1 MALVK
6 VSRPRMPNLV
16 DDMFRS
22 FFDEPMHSNS
32 STWRP
37 AMDAKEL
44 ETSYEIKFSMP
55 GFKKDQIQVSFSN
68 NTLSVKG
75 EQTEEKE
82 EKEEK
87 GDYLYREIAYGRY
100 ERSLY
105 LPENVDPNKVDASFT
120 DGILSISIAKKEEAL
135 PKEIAVKV
143 K

>member
-6 VSRPRMPNLV
+6 VSKPRMPSF

-22 FFDEPMHSNS
+22 FFDEPMQSNS

-37 AMDAKEL
+37 AMDAREL
-44 ETSYEIKFSMP
+44 DTTYEIKFSMP
-55 GFKKDQIQVSFSN
+55 GFKKDEIQVSFSN
-68 NTLSVKG
+68 NTLTVKG
-75 EQTEEKE
+75 EHAVENESKE
-82 EKEEK
+82 DNGE
-87 GDYLYREIAYGRY
+87 YLYREIAYGSY

-105 LPENVDPNKVDASFT
+105 LPENVDANKVDASYA
-120 DGILSISIAKKEEAL
+120 DGILSISIAKKKDAL

>member
-1 MALVK
+1 MAIVK
-6 VSRPRMPNLV
+6 VSKPRMPSLV

-22 FFDEPMHSNS
+22 FFDEPMQSNS

-68 NTLSVKG
+68 NTLSIKG

-82 EKEEK
+82 EKGE
-87 GDYLYREIAYGRY
+87 YLYREIACGRF

-105 LPENVDPNKVDASFT
+105 LPENVDPNKVDASFN
-120 DGILSISIAKKEEAL
+120 DGILSISIAKKKEAL